1 MCFVDK
7 KILVLCKETYSYPL
21 YFLAQKWM
29 KNNRVSAFFFNPCE
43 SMYKECS
50 INDTTYYAF
59 KKISGITVYTSNDI
73 SEYFSHILDS
83 DIIDEKYLNY
93 IQERYTHFENLNS
106 QILATQFFTRH
117 YHYRNYMKSCSY
129 NQQLNWLILNYK
141 NINNIVDDF
150 KPDVVID
157 TDNAELA
164 RCVMREVCYERDIP
178 YITIEYPRYSFY
190 KSFSFNL
197 NLSVDPIFVESYQS
211 NLNKGTQEL
220 AAEISYVRDF
230 RSKVS
235 IMHEMY
241 KNDVTSQYKPN
252 SFMKLVRTLVGK
264 ISYFWE
270 QDIKAGNLKLKR
282 SNPILYNNSVEYL
295 KFYAKYELIK
305 QYLLRKNKYFY
316 TPSKGE
322 KYLYMPLHLIPEST
336 TFTLAPHYINEL
348 TIIEAVSKSLP
359 AGWWLYVK
367 EHQAMVGERGL
378 GFYQKVNKL
387 PNVKMVQLNYY
398 SDPKPW
404 IVNSMGVIT
413 ISGTT
418 AYEAALL
425 QRHAIIF
432 SDVPF
437 KLLDGVERCRSF
449 EDLPELIRN
458 FSTTL
463 DNEKSCAA
471 YIATVKQLGFSI
483 DLKYLMNQGEK
494 IIRNKSQQD
503 SRYQENLNNLE
514 QLYLLAFSLYKRV
527 VCQK

>member
-1 MCFVDK
+1 M
-7 KILVLCKETYSYPL
+7 
-21 YFLAQKWM
+21 
-29 KNNRVSAFFFNPCE
+29 
-43 SMYKECS
+43 
-50 INDTTYYAF
+50 
-59 KKISGITVYTSNDI
+59 
-73 SEYFSHILDS
+73 
-83 DIIDEKYLNY
+83 
-93 IQERYTHFENLNS
+93 IQELDEEAYT
-106 QILATQFFTRH
+106 
-117 YHYRNYMKSCSY
+117 
-129 NQQLNWLILNYK
+129 
-141 NINNIVDDF
+141 NI
-150 KPDVVID
+150 
-157 TDNAELA
+157 
-164 RCVMREVCYERDIP
+164 
-178 YITIEYPRYSFY
+178 
-190 KSFSFNL
+190 
-197 NLSVDPIFVESYQS
+197 
-211 NLNKGTQEL
+211 
-220 AAEISYVRDF
+220 
-230 RSKVS
+230 
-235 IMHEMY
+235 
-241 KNDVTSQYKPN
+241 
-252 SFMKLVRTLVGK
+252 
-264 ISYFWE
+264 
-270 QDIKAGNLKLKR
+270 
-282 SNPILYNNSVEYL
+282 
-295 KFYAKYELIK
+295 
-305 QYLLRKNKYFY
+305 Y